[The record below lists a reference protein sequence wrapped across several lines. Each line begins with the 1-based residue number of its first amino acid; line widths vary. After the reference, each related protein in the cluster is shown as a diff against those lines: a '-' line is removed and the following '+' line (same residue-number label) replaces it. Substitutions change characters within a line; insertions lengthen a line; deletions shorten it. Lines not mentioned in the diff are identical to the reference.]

1 MCVPAIYLQMYIM
14 NTHIMICIYKRVL
27 ERKGTLMYMFKNCIA
42 SCSRILE
49 QGLLWN
55 KLIQLSPLLFSMS
68 FAGACLMVLDIVQ
81 SLLVK
86 TGQDRSYS
94 L

>member
-1 MCVPAIYLQMYIM
+1 
-14 NTHIMICIYKRVL
+14 MICIYKNFGKEGHFDVHVQEL
-27 ERKGTLMYMFKNCIA
+27 HSIMFQDFGTGSPM
-42 SCSRILE
+42 E
-49 QGLLWN
+49 QIN
-55 KLIQLSPLLFSMS
+55 PTLSPLLFSMS